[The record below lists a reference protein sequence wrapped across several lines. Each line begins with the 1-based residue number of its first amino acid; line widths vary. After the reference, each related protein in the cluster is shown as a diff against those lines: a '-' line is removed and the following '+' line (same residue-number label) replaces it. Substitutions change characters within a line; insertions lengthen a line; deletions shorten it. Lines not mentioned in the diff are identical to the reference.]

1 MCIIIYDSYRVQIID
16 DDIDCVIDN
25 DTAYHNLI
33 GFNPVD
39 EFAPQI
45 VGVIDE
51 RPQEVRTLDMY
62 KNKTRWKRVGEDDDI
77 QIEDNATDV
86 HQVQNYVEQMNKSTL
101 HDLLKKVHIFK

>member
-1 MCIIIYDSYRVQIID
+1 MCIIIYYSYRVQIID
-16 DDIDCVIDN
+16 DDIDFVVDN
-25 DTAYHNLI
+25 NTDYNNLI

-51 RPQEVRTLDMY
+51 RPKEVKTLDMY

-77 QIEDNATDV
+77 EIEDNTTDV